1 MSPSPIVV
9 CVHIRPPGEDD
20 QRSLEQ
26 LEINKY
32 TLYIHDYGGPVG
44 FRIILVHPERVQAL
58 IIQNANAYNEG
69 LGTKWAGIAQYWADP
84 KVHPEVFDTFV
95 SLAGLW
101 WSGVGTIPRSSLLG
115 QRRIDAMP
123 DAEIHLLDAGHF
135 ALDEKN
141 DEIASPHSRVLVQVP
156 CLKK

>member
-115 QRRIDAMP
+115 QRRIDAICRTPKSICSMP
-123 DAEIHLLDAGHF
+123 AI
-135 ALDEKN
+135 
-141 DEIASPHSRVLVQVP
+141 SP
-156 CLKK
+156 